1 MAGRAPRGDIQGF
14 HQARRGARAAAAIAR
29 LARAIVLGTLAR
41 VRSRF
46 PERLGALTGA
56 ATGRVGA
63 AGPRR
68 GCQGEGRVSRAETVQ
83 LVAGLGLG
91 SLIWMVNDFP
101 DGQGALTKRSGRA
114 VERAL
119 RGGFPGVPPERRG
132 ARAAAAIARLVRSE
146 AVGGTART
154 PCAFAE
160 RGEALT
166 GPSRPAGVINA
177 AWRHYSPITPSAQC
191 QIVLEWN
198 LIDD

>member
-1 MAGRAPRGDIQGF
+1 MALPA
-14 HQARRGARAAAAIAR
+14 
-29 LARAIVLGTLAR
+29 LGG
-41 VRSRF
+41 V
-46 PERLGALTGA
+46 PG
-56 ATGRVGA
+56 
-63 AGPRR
+63 
-68 GCQGEGRVSRAETVQ
+68 GEGRISRAETVQ

-132 ARAAAAIARLVRSE
+132 GRAAAAIARLVRSE

-160 RGEALT
+160 RGAALT

-177 AWRHYSPITPSAQC
+177 AWGHCSPISLRPCLSPVFAYGRAARPVFAPVFASGMPPAAVPTARPGTQPA
-191 QIVLEWN
+191 VLYIR
-198 LIDD
+198 L